1 MFTGLDP
8 YLDLLVVGAAPAV
21 IGLPVMEFLT
31 SIAVFAYFWR
41 DRRGMSAWR
50 VLVCPAVAAA
60 MLAQP
65 GARMTSTRSVIAKAI
80 LRAATARRPKTRY
93 KAGYGARPMILL
105 SRILPDRV
113 FDAVTRRLFALPTD

>member
-60 MLAQP
+60 MLA
-65 GARMTSTRSVIAKAI
+65 VVLVAI
-80 LRAATARRPKTRY
+80 FSQIDILTARTGLVNYILMVVVVGAVITGIVLALWLRSHRPHVY
-93 KAGYGARPMILL
+93 AQLL
-105 SRILPDRV
+105 NPQVAS
-113 FDAVTRRLFALPTD
+113 

>member
-60 MLAQP
+60 MLA
-65 GARMTSTRSVIAKAI
+65 VVLVAI
-80 LRAATARRPKTRY
+80 FSQIDILTARTGLVNYILMAVVVGAVITGIVLALWLRSHRPDVY
-93 KAGYGARPMILL
+93 AQLL
-105 SRILPDRV
+105 NPQVAS
-113 FDAVTRRLFALPTD
+113 